1 MIQYYTPV
9 SRKKIPRDDV
19 PTSVILPI
27 ALQEAIARRAA
38 LEDRSFSAI
47 IRLALRKELGLPPD
61 ETPVPDQQAA

>member
-47 IRLALRKELGLPPD
+47 IRLALRKELGLPLD
-61 ETPVPDQQAA
+61 ETPAPDQQAA

>member
-47 IRLALRKELGLPPD
+47 FRLALSKELGLPLD
-61 ETPVPDQQAA
+61 ETPAPDQQAA